1 MTNSPNIDLVAS
13 RLAAAEACW
22 NMFPFSLAVAETD
35 GWVTAHDEVR
45 RRVAFGAADL
55 PEPVHVDFVCIFARE
70 TSTILA
76 CGLDPAEG
84 KAHAGLE
91 PDLLPTV
98 LRSMQTVRDLA
109 DLGRLNPD
117 DRLISG
123 DGESL
128 WHEAKRQEDALE
140 ILDDLIGAY
149 GSTLDKFASLPVI
162 AQRLGADGLPEADI
176 DDVRSVAPGFPLG
189 AAVATCIELACQ
201 QLGDA
206 QDTPQTRRFRR
217 DNEAIDVASA
227 FWIVCGDEVCKLT
240 DLTAEQASPMPASPV
255 PD

>member
-1 MTNSPNIDLVAS
+1 MTNSTKTDLAAL
-13 RLAAAEACW
+13 RLAAAEGCW
-22 NMFPFSLAVAETD
+22 NMFPFSLAVARAD
-35 GWVTAHDEVR
+35 SWVTAHDDVR

-98 LRSMQTVRDLA
+98 LRSMQTVRNLA
-109 DLGRLNPD
+109 ELGRLPAD
-117 DRLISG
+117 DRLIAG
-123 DGESL
+123 DGEAL
-128 WHEAKRQEDALE
+128 WHEAKRQEDALDQ
-140 ILDDLIGAY
+140 LSDLISAY

-162 AQRLGADGLPEADI
+162 AHRLGADGLPEADI
-176 DDVRSVAPGFPLG
+176 DALRSVMPNTRLG

-201 QLGDA
+201 QLGEA
-206 QDTPQTRRFRR
+206 ENAPRTRRFMS
-217 DNEAIDVASA
+217 DGEAIDIASA
-227 FWIVCGDEVCKLT
+227 FWMACGREVFRLEKQAT
-240 DLTAEQASPMPASPV
+240 EHASPEPG
-255 PD
+255 